1 MPDKYTKRCSE
12 ILIREMQIKTTVNIT
27 SHRLECLLEDAKR
40 ASWSDGPVVKNQLVM
55 QGTPVHFLV
64 WEDPTLW
71 YN

>member
-1 MPDKYTKRCSE
+1 MPNKYTKMCSE

-27 SHRLECLLEDAKR
+27 SHLLECLLEEAKR
-40 ASWSDGPVVKNQLVM
+40 LPDLMVWWLRISLVM

-71 YN
+71 